1 MDAHA
6 EPEATLT
13 GRSISPGLAMGPA
26 WVVSDPLD
34 WGGPTSSIGK
44 DDVDKELIRLRR
56 SFDEALAELDQYAR
70 RIEAEF
76 DAALA
81 DIFRAHGTMLRS
93 LFASGEL
100 ERELRQSLLPAET
113 VVGRVLQ
120 RWHHKIKA
128 IDNPTL
134 RQRAD
139 DVLDLGRNIIR
150 RLRGEQGAGFQAV
163 PEGSILVA
171 QHLLPSDI
179 VLLPRPRVA
188 AVVVEALGQGSHAA
202 LLAREKGIPT
212 IGGFPGILSRINS
225 RTELLVDGFRGTL
238 VVAPEEATRT
248 EFQERIV
255 KWRATLVRCRG
266 TCQQPAHTLDGQ
278 RIEVEA
284 NVGIADDMELA
295 LDNGADGIGLL
306 RIEQLYL
313 ARPSPPTEEELASEL
328 ERLLSPFGKRRVT
341 IRLLDIGGDKPL
353 PYLGMPASPNPSL
366 GRRGVR
372 LLLDYA
378 QLVRTQMGAILRLAQ
393 KHPVQVL
400 IPMVTLEDDIRRMRE
415 TFDALCAERKI
426 KRPPAFGAMVET
438 PAAALAIPTLAS
450 YVDFFSVGTNDLTQY
465 TLAASRDDASVN
477 DYYLDSH
484 ESILRLLG
492 IILADA
498 SGRPVSLCGELAGRE
513 ALVPRL
519 LEMGFRSLSIA
530 PSLIPTTKALIRAIR
545 LDAAAIPP
553 PAPVLGGQG
562 ETRETN
568 EPGANM
574 GCKHVAKLKP
584 VPPRTPTGCEE
595 CLKAGTSWVHLRLC
609 LTCGH
614 VGCCDDS
621 PGRHATRH
629 AHTTSHPVIASY
641 EPGERWAWCYTD
653 QAGVDLPSGAI
664 PYLR

>member
-1 MDAHA
+1 MEAHA
-6 EPEATLT
+6 ESEATFT

-26 WVVSDPLD
+26 WVVSDPLH
-34 WGGPTSSIGK
+34 WGGSATSIGK
-44 DDVDKELIRLRR
+44 DAVEKELIRLRQA
-56 SFDEALAELDQYAR
+56 FDETLAELDQHAR
-70 RIEAEF
+70 RIEGEF

-81 DIFRAHGTMLRS
+81 GIFRAHGEMLRS

-100 ERELRQSLLPAET
+100 ERELRESLLTAEA
-113 VVGRVLQ
+113 VVARVLQ
-120 RWHHKIKA
+120 RWYRKVQA
-128 IDNPTL
+128 IENPTL

-150 RLRGEQGAGFQAV
+150 RLRGEQGDAFEAI
-163 PEGSILVA
+163 PEGSILVV
-171 QHLLPSDI
+171 QHLLPSD
-179 VLLPRPRVA
+179 VVRMPRSRVT

-212 IGGFPGILSRINS
+212 IAGFPGLLSRIGG

-238 VVAPEEATRT
+238 VVAPREATRA
-248 EFQERIV
+248 EFQERI
-255 KWRATLVRCRG
+255 ATWQAALVRCQ
-266 TCQQPAHTLDGQ
+266 TACHQPARTLDGQ
-278 RIEVEA
+278 QIDVQA
-284 NVGIADDMELA
+284 NVGVADDMELA

-306 RIEQLYL
+306 RIEQLYF
-313 ARPSPPTEEELASEL
+313 ARPSPPTEEELFAEL
-328 ERLLSPFGKRRVT
+328 QRLISPLGNRRVT

-353 PYLGMPASPNPSL
+353 PYLAMPPGPNPTL

-393 KHPVQVL
+393 EHPVQVL

-415 TFDALCAERKI
+415 TFDELCAERRI
-426 KRPPAFGAMVET
+426 KTPPAFGAMVET
-438 PAAALAIPTLAS
+438 PAAALAIANLAG
-450 YVDFFSVGTNDLTQY
+450 YVEFFCVGTNDLTQY

-484 ESILRLLG
+484 ESVLRLLG
-492 IILADA
+492 IILADSA
-498 SGRPVSLCGELAGRE
+498 RRPVSLCGELAGRE
-513 ALVPRL
+513 AMVPRL

-530 PSLIPTTKALIRAIR
+530 PSLIPTTKALIRTIR
-545 LDAAAIPP
+545 VDAAT
-553 PAPVLGGQG
+553 LGARG
-562 ETRETN
+562 EGGTMTCEHA
-568 EPGANM
+568 AN
-574 GCKHVAKLKP
+574 VQP

-595 CLKAGTSWVHLRLC
+595 CLKSGTTWVHLRLC

-621 PGRHATRH
+621 PGQHATRH
-629 AHTTSHPVIASY
+629 AHATSHPVIASY
-641 EPGERWAWCYTD
+641 EPGERWAWCYAD
-653 QAGVDLPSGAI
+653 GVGVDLPSEAV

>member
-6 EPEATLT
+6 ESEATFT

-26 WVVSDPLD
+26 WVVSDPLHWD
-34 WGGPTSSIGK
+34 GPTTAIRK
-44 DDVDKELIRLRR
+44 DDIQNELLRLRR
-56 SFDEALAELDQYAR
+56 AFEETLAELDRYAQ

-81 DIFRAHGTMLRS
+81 GIFRAHGEILRS
-93 LFASGEL
+93 LFASGEF
-100 ERELRQSLLPAET
+100 ERELRARLVTAEA

-120 RWHHKIKA
+120 RWYRKFQA
-128 IDNPTL
+128 IENPTL

-139 DVLDLGRNIIR
+139 DVLDLGRSIIR
-150 RLRGEQGAGFQAV
+150 RLRGEQEEGFQAV

-179 VLLPRPRVA
+179 VQLPRSRVV

-212 IGGFPGILSRINS
+212 IAGFPGLLSRVGS
-225 RTELLVDGFRGTL
+225 QTKLLVDGFRGTL
-238 VVAPEEATRT
+238 IVAPQEVTQT
-248 EFQERIV
+248 EFQERIAN
-255 KWRATLVRCRG
+255 WRTALVRCQAA
-266 TCQQPAHTLDGQ
+266 CHQPAYTLDGQ
-278 RIEVEA
+278 AIEVQA

-306 RIEQLYL
+306 RVEQLYL
-313 ARPSPPTEEELASEL
+313 ARPSPPTEEELSAEL
-328 ERLLSPFGKRRVT
+328 DRLISPLGKRRVT

-353 PYLGMPASPNPSL
+353 PYLGMPPSSNPTL

-378 QLVRTQMGAILRLAQ
+378 QLVRTQMASILRLAQ
-393 KHPVQVL
+393 EHPVQVL

-426 KRPPAFGAMVET
+426 KTPPAFGAMVET
-438 PAAALAIPTLAS
+438 PAAALAIATLAK

-465 TLAASRDDASVN
+465 TLAAARDDASVN

-498 SGRPVSLCGELAGRE
+498 TERPVSLCGELAGRE
-513 ALVPRL
+513 AMVPRL
-519 LEMGFRSLSIA
+519 LAMGFRSLSIA
-530 PSLIPTTKALIRAIR
+530 PSLIPTTKALIRTIR
-545 LDAAAIPP
+545 LDAATQGPKGP
-553 PAPVLGGQG
+553 GG
-562 ETRETN
+562 
-568 EPGANM
+568 NM
-574 GCKHVAKLKP
+574 TCQHVGKVKP

-595 CLKAGTSWVHLRLC
+595 CLAVGTSWVHLRLC

-629 AHTTSHPVIASY
+629 AHATSHPVIASY
-641 EPGERWAWCYTD
+641 EPGERWAWCYAD
-653 QAGVDLPSGAI
+653 QVGVHLPSQAV